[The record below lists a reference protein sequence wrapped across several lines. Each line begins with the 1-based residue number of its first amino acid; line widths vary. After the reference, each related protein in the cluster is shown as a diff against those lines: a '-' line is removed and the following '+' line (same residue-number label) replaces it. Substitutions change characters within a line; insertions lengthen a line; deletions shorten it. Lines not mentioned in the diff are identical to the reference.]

1 MAKHGASKK
10 VKALAVSVPVATAG
24 VTMLTA
30 QPAAAGA
37 RGSVTDSF
45 TFTTTSQQ
53 QVTCTVTVT
62 TENANY
68 NNLPNVA
75 FASYDIEPNVPACT
89 AIVPPTNK
97 PDPWVCAYWQPP
109 AGEDSSAELCEFF
122 PTEQGQQYPY
132 IERLYAPVKTNGYF
146 EVFFS
151 ARFPNCASGEC
162 EFTMSHLA
170 RTK

>member
-1 MAKHGASKK
+1 MATRSAKK
-10 VKALAVSVPVATAG
+10 KLTKALAVGAPVAVG
-24 VTMLTA
+24 VTAFTA

-37 RGSVTDSF
+37 RGSVTDSY

-53 QVTCTVTVT
+53 QVTCTVTLT

-75 FASYDIEPNVPACT
+75 FASFDITPNIPACT
-89 AIVPPTNK
+89 AIVAPTNK
-97 PDPWVCAYWQPP
+97 PDPWICAYWQAPL
-109 AGEDSSAELCEFF
+109 GEDSSGEICEFF
-122 PTEQGQQYPY
+122 PSGPQRPHV
-132 IERLYAPVKTNGYF
+132 ERLYAPVKPNGYF

-170 RTK
+170 ATK